1 MLSRTLTGEWNGT
14 VALSDYFI
22 SLESTTD
29 LDLKTGICNVC
40 VCECVCVCLCS
51 VNGSKYQDNY
61 VDFSF
66 ILSMG

>member
-40 VCECVCVCLCS
+40 VCVSVCVFVCVQLTDR
-51 VNGSKYQDNY
+51 NIRITMW
-61 VDFSF
+61 
-66 ILSMG
+66 ILVSY